1 MIVAGVA
8 VDKATLDFDKIFSYA
23 VPENLRRDLKVG
35 SIVLVP
41 FGKGDKLRIGIVLQA
56 DFNRRRDEKLKY
68 VADLKNADS
77 RITPY
82 TLSLIKHLKET
93 TFCTWYE
100 AVKAVIPYGGLYKIK
115 GGFLSRQLTEYKTKY
130 YGANPD
136 CDRSIV
142 KTEKQKA
149 VYNAVKEGY
158 LTEKEL
164 CRAAGVSGRVIKTL
178 EEKGA
183 LIVKTRDRHTVA
195 YNHIQKCRDRVEL
208 SGEQQKVFEEI
219 ETCTDNKTHLLY
231 GVTSSGKSMVFIKLI
246 QNVLRRGGGAM
257 VLVPEISLT
266 PQMIRLMREYFGDT
280 VSVIHS
286 KLTDTERLLQYN
298 LILKGQSK
306 VVVGTR
312 SAVFA
317 PVENLKLIIID
328 EEHERSFKSENSPRY
343 SAIRVA
349 QFIAKTHGA
358 KLVLSSAT
366 PSVESYFLAQK
377 GFYHLHKLEQR
388 YAQLPLPSVE
398 IIDMSQQRLV
408 GDTGPVSNVVLR
420 YLAENKAA
428 EKQSIVLINRRGY
441 QTIGICK
448 ECKEPLKCLDCSVN
462 LVKHKRQNRLMCHYC
477 GRVYPIID
485 RCPKCGGEIIYGGF
499 GTQHIEEY
507 IQNAIPIAK
516 ILRMDADTTQ
526 KIGVHEEMLAAFGRK
541 EYDILI
547 GTQMVAKGLDFEDV
561 NLVCVFGADAMLNY
575 PGYSA
580 GEQAFDLITQ
590 VIGRAGRRS
599 RGAKAVIQ
607 TFDGQNPVLNLAAKQ
622 DYPDFYSGEIAYRK
636 LNMYPP
642 FCTLITVAFTHY
654 NRAVCAKDAKTYL
667 DIIKKMSTPEIP
679 LICLGPVPFDVEM
692 VNKNYRW
699 RLSIKCRNNQRFRD
713 FLNGVTER
721 YLKDKNN
728 KSSVYINVNPMTE

>member
-1 MIVAGVA
+1 M
-8 VDKATLDFDKIFSYA
+8 
-23 VPENLRRDLKVG
+23 RLK
-35 SIVLVP
+35 
-41 FGKGDKLRIGIVLQA
+41 RGI
-56 DFNRRRDEKLKY
+56 
-68 VADLKNADS
+68 
-77 RITPY
+77 
-82 TLSLIKHLKET
+82 
-93 TFCTWYE
+93 W
-100 AVKAVIPYGGLYKIK
+100 
-115 GGFLSRQLTEYKTKY
+115 
-130 YGANPD
+130 
-136 CDRSIV
+136 
-142 KTEKQKA
+142 
-149 VYNAVKEGY
+149 
-158 LTEKEL
+158 
-164 CRAAGVSGRVIKTL
+164 AAGVSGRVIKTL

-183 LIVKTRDRHTVA
+183 LIVKNRDRHTVA

-208 SGEQQKVFEEI
+208 SREQQKVFEEI
-219 ETCTDNKTHLLY
+219 EACTDNKTHLLY

-298 LILKGQSK
+298 LILNGQSK

-349 QFIAKTHGA
+349 QFIAKTHGV

-507 IQNAIPIAK
+507 IQNAIPTAK

-526 KIGVHEEMLAAFGRK
+526 KIGAHEEMLAAFGRK

-547 GTQMVAKGLDFEDV
+547 GTQMVAKGL
-561 NLVCVFGADAMLNY
+561 NLPNVTLVGVLDADLSLY
-575 PGYSA
+575 TGGYLA
-580 GEQAFDLITQ
+580 GETTFNMLTQ
-590 VIGRAGRRS
+590 VVGRAGRGDSPGKAIIQTMVPDHQVIRYAAEQDYDGFYDLEIQLRRVQNAPPFGDLAAVVVTGREETAVL
-599 RGAKAVIQ
+599 RGA
-607 TFDGQNPVLNLAAKQ
+607 AKFRDSLVACLRQ
-622 DYPDFYSGEIAYRK
+622 ESYREER
-636 LNMYPP
+636 
-642 FCTLITVAFTHY
+642 CTV
-654 NRAVCAKDAKTYL
+654 
-667 DIIKKMSTPEIP
+667 
-679 LICLGPVPFDVEM
+679 LGPAPCAVPK
-692 VNKNYRW
+692 VNYHFRYQLTLRC
-699 RLSIKCRNNQRFRD
+699 RLTRTMRQLLS
-713 FLNGVTER
+713 
-721 YLKDKNN
+721 YLLREFGKDKANRGV
-728 KSSVYINVNPMTE
+728 SAYIDVNGFD